1 MLQQLLLPNNRVPLC
16 GTECRLAPNE
26 DYLLSGYP
34 GLLSGPL
41 IEEAYHF
48 WLSFG
53 KKQRVIFL
61 LPHFGDENPPTDLTR
76 VRIRTVDSREE

>member
-1 MLQQLLLPNNRVPLC
+1 MC
-16 GTECRLAPNE
+16 TECRLAPN

-34 GLLSGPL
+34 GLLWGPL
-41 IEEAYHF
+41 IEEAYCF

-76 VRIRTVDSREE
+76 VRIRTVDSRKESNLVQITSF

>member
-34 GLLSGPL
+34 ELLLGPL